1 MEKDN
6 NPQKKEGILHLISRA
21 LGFYR
26 NPPYIE
32 NQLQEADVR
41 SALYLSAIV
50 GLVEVLMIVRY
61 IQTWV
66 LTGQVESLGEFFHY
80 TYSYWILLA
89 ASVLLCIYC
98 GLYLKRKLKKLNKF
112 SSVIIFLY
120 FLLGMYFSITTSQH
134 DFSRGR
140 MIIYFLTVLM
150 WVTVICVWRPFSSI
164 LLVCVFGGGFLWLL
178 NNRTFDK
185 AGTQVQLS
193 DGDQINFIT
202 FMMILFILEVA
213 VYFQRYSDAKKS
225 YRLEL
230 SSVTDDLTGMPNMRK
245 LDSASREYIETG
257 LAEGKSPIY
266 LVFNISNFQTFN
278 DRFNYSGGDTLLVKT
293 GKIITAEFPNEPVAR
308 ESGDIFSVLT
318 KAEDFYERASNV
330 RKQIKEA
337 YPTET
342 YLDVK
347 VGAYRATDSIKN
359 PRHAIDR
366 ARYALKSLHNKE
378 DEFFI
383 EYDQKM
389 DREYSLKQYV
399 LNNVEKAVRE
409 GYVQVYYQP
418 VIWSEDEK
426 LAGCEALARWID
438 PEMGFLSP
446 GVFISTLE
454 EGRQIHKLD
463 LCIYESV
470 CKQIRHCMDNGLPVL
485 PTSLNFSRLDFE
497 LMDAVGEM
505 EKLVEKYRV
514 PRNLLHIE
522 ITESAITKDVS
533 LLKNAISQFHEKGY
547 EVWLDDFGSG
557 YSSMNVLKDYNFDLL
572 KIDMEF
578 LRDFNKDSQ
587 NSRKIISTVIEL
599 ANKLHMETLAE
610 GVETR
615 EAINFLKEAGCGR
628 LQGYFYGKPMPYSE
642 LLAKISDGSLK
653 VRSKK

>member
-6 NPQKKEGILHLISRA
+6 NNHQKEGTFYWIRRA

-32 NQLQEADVR
+32 NQLREADVR
-41 SALYLSAIV
+41 SALYLSIIV
-50 GLVEVLMIVRY
+50 GLVEIWMLLRY
-61 IQTWV
+61 VNTWV
-66 LTGQVESLGEFFHY
+66 LTGQVETIGEFFRY

-89 ASVLLCIYC
+89 ASALLSIYS

-112 SSVIIFLY
+112 SSAIIFLY

-140 MIIYFLTVLM
+140 MVIYFLTVLM

-185 AGTQVQLS
+185 AGMQVQLS
-193 DGDQINFIT
+193 EGDQINYIT
-202 FMMILFILEVA
+202 FMLILFILEVA

-245 LDSASREYIETG
+245 LDSASRKFIETS
-257 LAEGKSPIY
+257 LAEGKNPIY

-278 DRFNYSGGDTLLVKT
+278 DRYNYSGGDVLLVKT
-293 GKIITAEFPNEPVAR
+293 GKIISAEFPNEPVAR

-318 KAEDFYERASNV
+318 NTEDFYERASHV
-330 RKQIKEA
+330 RQQIKDA

-347 VGAYRATDSIKN
+347 AGAYRATDAVKN

-366 ARYALKSLHNKE
+366 ARYALKNLHNIE
-378 DEFFI
+378 NEFFI
-383 EYDQKM
+383 EYDQRM
-389 DREYSLKQYV
+389 DHEYSLKQYV

-409 GYVQVYYQP
+409 GYIQVYYQP

-463 LCIYESV
+463 FCIYESV
-470 CKQIRHCMDNGLPVL
+470 CKQIRYCIDNGLPVL

-505 EKLVEKYRV
+505 EKLVQKYRI

-533 LLKNAISQFHEKGY
+533 LLKNAIRQFHEKGY

-557 YSSMNVLKDYNFDLL
+557 YSSMNVLKDYDFDLL

-578 LRDFNKDSQ
+578 LRNFNKDSQ

-615 EAINFLKEAGCGR
+615 EAIDFLKEAGCGR
-628 LQGYFYGKPMPYSE
+628 LQGYFYGKPMQYEEMLS
-642 LLAKISDGSLK
+642 KINDGSLI
-653 VRSKK
+653 VRSEE